1 LKPGTFGCQRC
12 KKGLCPRATPMILKL
27 EVQQEPCRCNKADAT
42 VVTWAG
48 LTMKLIDDCGDF
60 S

>member
-1 LKPGTFGCQRC
+1 LVAISLQWQ
-12 KKGLCPRATPMILKL
+12 GLCPRATPMILKL

-42 VVTWAG
+42 VVTWVG
-48 LTMKLIDDCGDF
+48 LTMKLIDDYGDF